1 MARLF
6 SALGVMARANP
17 VDDDGWLVADDPGVV
32 SARKRCDVARAGDEL
47 RAVVHPDRETSAHV
61 ILEVRR
67 LAALGLGDRLYVV
80 RPAPARF
87 EDEAPDLA
95 SADVKNFG
103 APMRKVPGLVRLCAG
118 SSDDVRLELH
128 SLDRD

>member
-6 SALGVMARANP
+6 SALGVVARADP
-17 VDDDGWLVADDPGVV
+17 VADDPGVM

-47 RAVVHPDRETSAHV
+47 RAVVRPDRETSGHV

-67 LAALGLGDRLYVV
+67 LAALGLGDRLDVV